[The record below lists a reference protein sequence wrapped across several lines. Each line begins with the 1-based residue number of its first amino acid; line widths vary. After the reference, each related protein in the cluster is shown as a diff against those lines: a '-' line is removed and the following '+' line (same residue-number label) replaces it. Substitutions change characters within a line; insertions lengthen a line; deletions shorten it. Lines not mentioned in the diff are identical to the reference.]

1 MNQIVFLFLIVVL
14 AIGLPLFFKIKESFK
29 KREGYE
35 NYTLDGAM
43 GNYPSAQTDVLV
55 QDSYPRINSYG
66 ISNNNSSDIWWHY
79 PIFTLGSYAQITNNI
94 RYSNNPDVGSCSPA
108 SICGA
113 LYHEKQLASNYTT
126 ILPLVPEIKNDVR
139 INYYNTACNLFPF
152 STNVTNVEY

>member
-1 MNQIVFLFLIVVL
+1 MKQNVFLILIILL
-14 AIGLPLFFKIKESFK
+14 AIGLPLFFQYQKEGFSK
-29 KREGYE
+29 
-35 NYTLDGAM
+35 YTLDTTFGI
-43 GNYPSAQTDVLV
+43 YPESEEKVLV
-55 QDSYPRINSYG
+55 QDFYPRIKGNSL
-66 ISNNNSSDIWWHY
+66 SNYTASKMWWHR
-79 PIFTLGSYAQITNNI
+79 PTFEVGSYAQITNNI